1 MPDWERNWLGGGV
14 LFVVLLVIASIF
26 YGSQPGLGASPAELV
41 SFFHGDRTRIL
52 IATVIFC
59 FAFLELIWFGA
70 AVSSV
75 LRDANLGGWAGA
87 AIASSAALGAL
98 LFLRMTIRAALAFS
112 LVGAGTLAVAPA
124 LSDFAFVLTVLMA
137 FPTAMFVMATAFGLW
152 RAEIISQRFFTV
164 GVAAVILTLLGG
176 TTWARDGFWA
186 PDGAYQL
193 ISQLVAYAW
202 IAVISG
208 VLYMRS
214 PATATAPDRAPVPS
228 GP

>member
-1 MPDWERNWLGGGV
+1 MPNWERNWLGGGV

-26 YGSQPGLGASPAELV
+26 YGSQPKLGASPAELV

-98 LFLRMTIRAALAFS
+98 LFLRMAIRAALAFS
-112 LVGAGTLAVAPA
+112 IVGAGTLAVAPA

-186 PDGAYQL
+186 PDGAYS
-193 ISQLVAYAW
+193 IVAQFVAFAW

-214 PATATAPDRAPVPS
+214 PSTATAPDRAAVPS

>member
-1 MPDWERNWLGGGV
+1 MPNWERNWLGGGV

-41 SFFHGDRTRIL
+41 SFFHGDRTQIL
-52 IATVIFC
+52 IASVIFC

-98 LFLRMTIRAALAFS
+98 LFLRMAIRAALAFS
-112 LVGAGTLAVAPA
+112 IVGAGTLAVAPA

-152 RAEIISQRFFTV
+152 RAEIISQRFFAV

-176 TTWARDGFWA
+176 TTWASDGVWA

-214 PATATAPDRAPVPS
+214 PATATAPDRAAVPS

>member
-1 MPDWERNWLGGGV
+1 MPNWERNWLGGGV
-14 LFVVLLVIASIF
+14 LFLVLLIIAQVF
-26 YGSQPGLGASPAELV
+26 YGSQPKLGASPAELV

-70 AVSSV
+70 ALSSV
-75 LRDANLGGWAGA
+75 LRDADLGGWAGA

-112 LVGAGTLAVAPA
+112 IVGSGTLAVAPA

-137 FPTAMFVMATAFGLW
+137 FPTAMFVMAGAFGLW

-164 GVAAVILTLLGG
+164 SVAAVIITLLGG

-186 PDGAYQL
+186 PDGAYS
-193 ISQLVAYAW
+193 IVSQLVAYAW

-214 PATATAPDRAPVPS
+214 PATATAPDRAAVPN
-228 GP
+228 P

>member
-1 MPDWERNWLGGGV
+1 MPNWERNWLGGGV
-14 LFVVLLVIASIF
+14 LFVVLIVIASIF
-26 YGSQPGLGASPAELV
+26 YGSQPKLGASPAELV

-59 FAFLELIWFGA
+59 FAFLELLWFGA

-98 LFLRMTIRAALAFS
+98 LFLRMAIRAALAFS
-112 LVGAGTLAVAPA
+112 IVGAGTLAVAPA
-124 LSDFAFVLTVLMA
+124 LSDLAFVLTVLMA
-137 FPTAMFVMATAFGLW
+137 FPTAMFVMASAFGLW

-186 PDGAYQL
+186 PDGAYS
-193 ISQLVAYAW
+193 IVSQIVAFAW

-214 PATATAPDRAPVPS
+214 PSTATAPDRAAVPS

>member
-1 MPDWERNWLGGGV
+1 MPNWERNWLGGGV
-14 LFVVLLVIASIF
+14 LFVALLVIASIF
-26 YGSQPGLGASPAELV
+26 YGSQPELGASPAELV
-41 SFFHGDRTRIL
+41 SFFDGDRTRIL

-87 AIASSAALGAL
+87 AVASSAALGAL

-112 LVGAGTLAVAPA
+112 IVGAGTLAVAPA

-176 TTWARDGFWA
+176 TTWASDGFWA

-214 PATATAPDRAPVPS
+214 PATATAPDRAAVPS

>member
-1 MPDWERNWLGGGV
+1 MPNWERNWLGGGV
-14 LFVVLLVIASIF
+14 LFVVLLVVASIF
-26 YGSQPGLGASPAELV
+26 YGSQPNVGASPAELV

-70 AVSSV
+70 AVSGV
-75 LRDANLGGWAGA
+75 LRDADLGGWAGA

-98 LFLRMTIRAALAFS
+98 LFLRMAIRAALAFS

-137 FPTAMFVMATAFGLW
+137 FPTAMFVMASAFGLW
-152 RAEIISQRFFTV
+152 RAEIISQRFFAV

-176 TTWARDGFWA
+176 TTWASDGFWA

-214 PATATAPDRAPVPS
+214 PATATAPDRAAVPS

>member
-1 MPDWERNWLGGGV
+1 MPNWERNWLGGGV

-26 YGSQPGLGASPAELV
+26 YGSQPELDASPAELV
-41 SFFHGDRTRIL
+41 SFFDGDRTRIL

-112 LVGAGTLAVAPA
+112 IVGAGTLAVAPA

-176 TTWARDGFWA
+176 TTWASDGFWA

-214 PATATAPDRAPVPS
+214 PATATAPDRAAVPS